1 MQISVAP
8 RALRA
13 FVTRNE
19 QTEFCE
25 ELVAFLAARAERM
38 EGFAGEEWLRK
49 GEDGKPAFVARLI
62 ENKKCLDKA
71 QVMSHE
77 KVKKSVEGL
86 ELEV

>member
-1 MQISVAP
+1 MGLLKILKVE
-8 RALRA
+8 RYHRLDNVYLE
-13 FVTRNE
+13 VTV
-19 QTEFCE
+19 
-25 ELVAFLAARAERM
+25 LDDGVERM